1 MTVENESMPTAIET
15 AKAVRAE
22 IETKLEHAKAELPAI
37 DAERAG
43 HAFAAA
49 TGSEP
54 AKRALDKLNR
64 RKVEMILEIETLE
77 AALLEANRRGEAAE
91 RDAQLAEL
99 AAHAERALQIGGGL
113 VDRARKVDEAL
124 AVIVAESKAIE
135 ADIRELNH
143 RLGCKN
149 PHEYQFASLGTRA
162 FHAALM
168 FSPLKLEHLAPNQ
181 RHTFTELAVKWS
193 ATIARWASPYLQK
206 KEEAA

>member
-1 MTVENESMPTAIET
+1 MTEKPDVGQLPAI
-15 AKAVRAE
+15 AADMRD
-22 IETKLEHAKAELPAI
+22 KLERAQAELPAI
-37 DAERAG
+37 DAERAK

-64 RKVEMILEIETLE
+64 RKVEIIVEIETLE
-77 AALLEANRRGEAAE
+77 AALVEANRRGEAAQ
-91 RDAQLAEL
+91 RDAQLAEQSVN
-99 AAHAERALQIGGGL
+99 AERALQIGAGL
-113 VDRARKVDEAL
+113 LDRARKLDEAL
-124 AVIVAESKAIE
+124 AVVVAESKAIE

-162 FHAALM
+162 FKAALM

-181 RHTFTELAVKWS
+181 RRTFTELAVGWS
-193 ATIARWASPYLQK
+193 ETIATWASRYLPK
-206 KEEAA
+206 KDEAA